1 MSLEQTSSSGDQSSN
16 PPDSEDAVL
25 LEAVSERWPVNARL
39 ALKALRARVIPEYLA
54 NLFFA
59 MLICIL
65 AILLM
70 FVVDNAASGTP
81 AMVLLTLT
89 GLLAIGAIILGL
101 QVHRGRI
108 SIPRITRGFDA
119 GAFAATCPR
128 CGRDPF
134 EGDGCCRRFPAQW
147 SPLDLHAFWHELAAG
162 QTHAAGGRKQA
173 WNRCRGRAGTS
184 MEYPRLGVS
193 SWMRHILRHRSTAAF
208 IAILCAMIFVGW
220 MLVQGIFN
228 QVASTIV
235 VLVVLLYMLV
245 KAGLRL
251 RRKAPVD
258 TPTRPRCAKCR
269 YQLHPPIPERCPECG
284 VDLAPWDSMTFDPD
298 EPVLPGGPAQTL
310 RGRPQKKR

>member
-1 MSLEQTSSSGDQSSN
+1 MF
-16 PPDSEDAVL
+16 L
-25 LEAVSERWPVNARL
+25 L
-39 ALKALRARVIPEYLA
+39 
-54 NLFFA
+54 
-59 MLICIL
+59 IL
-65 AILLM
+65 A
-70 FVVDNAASGTP
+70 
-81 AMVLLTLT
+81 
-89 GLLAIGAIILGL
+89 GLLAIVAIVMGL
-101 QVHRGRI
+101 QVHFRRI
-108 SIPRITRGFDA
+108 RIQEVKRQFTA
-119 GAFAATCPR
+119 GAFAATCPG

-235 VLVVLLYMLV
+235 VLVVLLYML
-245 KAGLRL
+245 
-251 RRKAPVD
+251 
-258 TPTRPRCAKCR
+258 
-269 YQLHPPIPERCPECG
+269 
-284 VDLAPWDSMTFDPD
+284 W
-298 EPVLPGGPAQTL
+298 
-310 RGRPQKKR
+310 